1 MYKELVGDLLRKESL
16 LKEELKEA
24 KQKVDELETE
34 LYFCRRNR
42 RIEDEVQEGEQMEI
56 EQIGNKVQNMAQEC
70 I

>member
-1 MYKELVGDLLRKESL
+1 MDKQMYKELVGDLLRKESL

-42 RIEDEVQEGEQMEI
+42 RIEDEVQEGE
-56 EQIGNKVQNMAQEC
+56 
-70 I
+70 